1 MDKGKVT
8 KGSEKMNTSEILI
21 KEVEKRVKLEIILLI
36 KNLKEQNKNIDDV
49 LKELEK

>member
-1 MDKGKVT
+1 
-8 KGSEKMNTSEILI
+8 MNASEILI